1 MDSTWVREQEGVKA
15 DSKVSVLST
24 WKDGTVIN

>member
-1 MDSTWVREQEGVKA
+1 VREQEGVKA